1 MRGSELFSVGN
12 NSPTIGE
19 DKTRDVTV
27 ASGSGATVRFWI
39 EPTAVGSI
47 PIEVQA
53 RSNGAGD
60 ALRRQIVVKVTIF
73 YQFILSSCVKYYT
86 YMQVFVTSQ
95 PEGVEKT
102 YVRSY
107 LVDLTDSSS
116 ATTTFPIAF
125 PNATSLVPDSSRI
138 RVTAMGKTSHLL
150 VLHASFI
157 VIFHLC

>member
-1 MRGSELFSVGN
+1 MVVTLRASELFSVGN

-73 YQFILSSCVKYYT
+73 YQFILSSCVKPYA
-86 YMQVFVTSQ
+86 YM
-95 PEGVEKT
+95 
-102 YVRSY
+102 
-107 LVDLTDSSS
+107 
-116 ATTTFPIAF
+116 
-125 PNATSLVPDSSRI
+125 
-138 RVTAMGKTSHLL
+138 
-150 VLHASFI
+150 
-157 VIFHLC
+157 